1 MEEVSMNRLRPAA
14 APARIVLSVL
24 IAGLSLVFALEPPT
38 REQIERYRRDGTLA
52 ARIAQ
57 ARSYGNYKIAPRL
70 VSRVSRK
77 LRIAVKAV
85 TPGKEMARQESVQ
98 VTAPPP
104 AWQGMPTTGTVKV
117 LAVLIAFGDYP
128 PTTPAAT
135 IASKLFGDGQGGY
148 PFESL
153 RNYYRRSSYDQL
165 EIEGDVLGWY
175 TTPYARSAVT
185 ETDAGRDAV
194 IKEALNYYNQQGHDF
209 TQYDN
214 DGDGTIDYFCV
225 FWTGPHGEWAS
236 FWWGYYTGFSDPVY
250 TVDGK
255 RLGNYSWQ
263 WELYGYPSG
272 TFNPT
277 TIIHETGHAL
287 GVPDYYDYDDSIG
300 PRGGLGS
307 LDIMDGTAGDHN
319 CFSKFMLGWI
329 NPTVVPTGPQ
339 TVTLRASGLFPDALL
354 FMPGAV
360 DGTIFDEYFMVQNR
374 DRVGNDTGLFTGS
387 DGLLVWHV
395 DARLDHWGWNFLY
408 DNSYTDHKLLRL
420 MEADGLEEIE
430 QYAVN
435 ADAGDYYKAGMSFGP
450 TGVPN
455 SARYDGTPTAMGI
468 TNIIGTT
475 TPMSVDVFS
484 NDIPPTCA
492 FMNLTDGQ
500 NLYGTVEIDVSA
512 SDDGGVTKVELYTD
526 GTLRATDTA
535 APYSFSLD
543 TTILWNGTH
552 TLRAVA
558 YDEVLQTGASSVD
571 VTVDNL
577 FAPISLTARKV
588 LNRGLLLREYINVL
602 TWMDSSRNSTDSK
615 FRIYLVGLSGRQL
628 LGEVVKDILNGPY
641 TYLHRRVSGSQTYT
655 YEVVAVGASDRE
667 GEAASITLH

>member
-1 MEEVSMNRLRPAA
+1 MNHFRRTAA
-14 APARIVLSVL
+14 SAGIALSILV
-24 IAGLSLVFALEPPT
+24 AGLSLLFALEPPT
-38 REQIERYRRDGTLA
+38 KEQIERYRRDGTLA

-70 VSRVSRK
+70 VSRLSQK
-77 LRIAVKAV
+77 LRVVSTTARPA
-85 TPGKEMARQESVQ
+85 KEMSRQPAVQ
-98 VTAPPP
+98 IQAPPP
-104 AWQGMPTTGTVKV
+104 GWQGMPTRGTVKV
-117 LAVLIAFGDYP
+117 LALLIAFVDEP

-153 RNYYRRSSYDQL
+153 RNFYRRSSYDQL
-165 EIEGDVLGWY
+165 EIQGNVLGWY
-175 TTPYARSAVT
+175 TTPYARSSVT
-185 ETDAGRDAV
+185 ETDAGRDTV
-194 IKEALNYYNQQGHDF
+194 IKEALDYYNQQGHDF

-236 FWWGYYTGFSDPVY
+236 FWWGYYTGFSDSGY
-250 TVDGK
+250 RLDGK

-287 GVPDYYDYDDSIG
+287 GVPDYYDYDDSVG
-300 PRGGLGS
+300 PSGGVGG

-319 CFSKFMLGWI
+319 CFSKFMLDWI
-329 NPTVVPTGPQ
+329 SPTVVPAGPQ
-339 TVTLRASGLFPDALL
+339 TVVLRASGLYPDALL

-360 DGTIFDEYFMVQNR
+360 DGKIFDEYFMVQNR

-395 DARLDHWGWNFLY
+395 DARLDQWGWNFLY
-408 DNSYTDHKLLRL
+408 DNSYTAHKLLRL

-430 QYAVN
+430 QDAVY

-450 TGVPN
+450 TGMPN
-455 SARYDGTPTAMGI
+455 SARYDGTPTSMGI
-468 TNIIGTT
+468 TNIAGTT
-475 TPMSVDVFS
+475 TPMSLDVFS
-484 NDIPPTCA
+484 NDLPPTCA
-492 FMNLTDGQ
+492 FVNVTDGQ
-500 NLYGTVEIDVSA
+500 VLYGTVEIGVSA
-512 SDDGGVTKVELYTD
+512 SDDSGVTKVEFYAD
-526 GTLRATDTA
+526 GTLRGTDTA
-535 APYSFSLD
+535 PPYSFSLD
-543 TTILWNGTH
+543 TTTLWNGTH

-558 YDEVLQTGASSVD
+558 YDEVLQTGSSSVT

-577 FAPISLTARKV
+577 LAPINLTAQRV
-588 LNRGLLLREYINVL
+588 LNRGALLREYINVL
-602 TWMDSSRNSTDSK
+602 TWMDSSQNSTDSK
-615 FRIYLVGLSGRQL
+615 FRVYLVGASGRQL
-628 LGEVVKDILNGPY
+628 LGEVNKDKLNGPY
-641 TYLHRRVSGSQTYT
+641 TYLHRHVSGSQTYT
-655 YEVVAVGASDRE
+655 YDVVAVGAQERE
-667 GEAASITLH
+667 GEAASVTVH